1 MKGFTG
7 KRVGTSFPIT
17 DEECKQIHEA
27 AVRVL
32 EKGGMRCDDPRASK
46 LFEKAGCKVEQD
58 GKLVKI
64 FTGRREIMGLVRG
77 GRIQ

>member
-17 DEECKQIHEA
+17 DEECKKIHAA

-32 EKGGMRCDDPRASK
+32 EKGGMRCDD
-46 LFEKAGCKVEQD
+46 G
-58 GKLVKI
+58 
-64 FTGRREIMGLVRG
+64 RG
-77 GRIQ
+77 G